1 MEDIERFRLS
11 RTIKFLESLKGNG
24 TSLVT
29 LVLPPGE
36 QISRASQMLAEE
48 HGTASNIKSRVNR
61 QAVLTAISSVQQ
73 RVRTYRQV
81 PETGIVFLG
90 GEVEL
95 PDGRHRVVVYDIVP
109 PLPISKKI
117 YACDSS
123 FHIECL
129 SELLT
134 SSDVFGFII
143 LDGSSALFATLSGNT
158 KKILHNFD
166 VSLPKKHGRG
176 GQSALRF
183 ERLRKEKR
191 HNYLRKVAE
200 AAASCFVEENICKI
214 KGFVLAGSAE
224 FKSKLLESDMLH
236 KSIKEK
242 VVGVFDVPYGGRQG
256 LSHAIDQSSE
266 LLKGV
271 GYAREKEVLSDFF
284 REISKG
290 EDTYCFGIRES
301 LHALELGAI
310 ETLIVC
316 EETEQKHE
324 GVFFVDWIAE
334 NFKDFGCRL
343 EIVSPNTPESQQL
356 IKGFGGVGGILRYPV
371 EFFQEEEEEGQDED
385 FF

>member
-11 RTIKFLESLKGNG
+11 RTIKFLESLKGAG

-224 FKSKLLESDMLH
+224 FKTKLLESDMLH
-236 KSIKEK
+236 KSVKEK

-256 LSHAIDQSSE
+256 LSHAIELSSDV
-266 LLKGV
+266 LQGV
-271 GYAREKEVLSDFF
+271 GYTREKEILSSFF
-284 REISKG
+284 SEISRDG
-290 EDTYCFGIRES
+290 MYCFGIRDT
-301 LHALELGAI
+301 LQALDIGAV

-316 EETEQKHE
+316 EETNELHE
-324 GVFFVDWIAE
+324 GEPFVDWIAE
-334 NFKDFGCRL
+334 NYGEFGCQL
-343 EIVSPNTPESQQL
+343 EIVSPNTTESQQL
-356 IKGFGGVGGILRYPV
+356 LKGFGGIGGILRYSV
-371 EFFQEEEEEGQDED
+371 EFQQSEEEEDGE

>member
-11 RTIKFLESLKGNG
+11 RTIKFLESLKGAG

-95 PDGRHRVVVYDIVP
+95 PDGRQRVVVYDIVP

-256 LSHAIDQSSE
+256 LSHAIELSSDV
-266 LLKGV
+266 LQGV
-271 GYAREKEVLSDFF
+271 GYTREKEILSSFF
-284 REISKG
+284 SEISRDG
-290 EDTYCFGIRES
+290 MYCFGIRDT
-301 LHALELGAI
+301 LQALDIGAV

-316 EETEQKHE
+316 EETNELHE
-324 GVFFVDWIAE
+324 GELFVDWIAE
-334 NFKDFGCRL
+334 NYGEFGCQL
-343 EIVSPNTPESQQL
+343 EMVSPNTTESQQL
-356 IKGFGGVGGILRYPV
+356 LKGFGGIGGILRYSV
-371 EFFQEEEEEGQDED
+371 EFQQSEEEEDGE

>member
-256 LSHAIDQSSE
+256 LSHAIELSSDV
-266 LLKGV
+266 LQGV
-271 GYAREKEVLSDFF
+271 GYTREKEILSSFF
-284 REISKG
+284 SEISRDG
-290 EDTYCFGIRES
+290 MYCFGIRDT
-301 LHALELGAI
+301 LQALDIGAV

-316 EETEQKHE
+316 EETNELHE
-324 GVFFVDWIAE
+324 GELFVDWIAE
-334 NFKDFGCRL
+334 NYGEFGCQL
-343 EIVSPNTPESQQL
+343 EIVSPNTTESQQL
-356 IKGFGGVGGILRYPV
+356 LKGFGGIGGILRYSV
-371 EFFQEEEEEGQDED
+371 EFQQSEEEEDGE

>member
-81 PETGIVFLG
+81 PETGIIFLG

-256 LSHAIDQSSE
+256 LSHAIELSSDV
-266 LLKGV
+266 LQGV
-271 GYAREKEVLSDFF
+271 GYTREKEILSSFF
-284 REISKG
+284 SEISRDG
-290 EDTYCFGIRES
+290 MYCFGIRDT
-301 LHALELGAI
+301 LQALDIGAV

-316 EETEQKHE
+316 EETNELHE
-324 GVFFVDWIAE
+324 GELFVDWIAE
-334 NFKDFGCRL
+334 NYGEFGCQL
-343 EIVSPNTPESQQL
+343 EMVSPNTTESQQL
-356 IKGFGGVGGILRYPV
+356 LKGFGGIGGILRYSV
-371 EFFQEEEEEGQDED
+371 EFQQSEEEEDGE

>member
-256 LSHAIDQSSE
+256 LSHAIELSSDV
-266 LLKGV
+266 LQGV
-271 GYAREKEVLSDFF
+271 GYTREKEILSSFF
-284 REISKG
+284 SEISRDG
-290 EDTYCFGIRES
+290 MYCFGIRDT
-301 LHALELGAI
+301 LQALDIGAV

-316 EETEQKHE
+316 EETNELHE
-324 GVFFVDWIAE
+324 GELFVDWIAE
-334 NFKDFGCRL
+334 NYGEFGCQL
-343 EIVSPNTPESQQL
+343 EMVSPNTTESQQL
-356 IKGFGGVGGILRYPV
+356 LKGFGGIGGILRYSV
-371 EFFQEEEEEGQDED
+371 EFQQSEEEEDGE